1 MSARLT
7 ANEQNNLYCQQDQD
21 ILTTYP
27 CKQYKYTVVNLLSKH
42 REIYRLLLVA
52 SHAGFFVCFTM
63 CTKTGQHLRRVGDVH
78 VK

>member
-21 ILTTYP
+21 ILTKNS
-27 CKQYKYTVVNLLSKH
+27 CKQYKCTVANLLSKH
-42 REIYRLLLVA
+42 LEIYRLLLLA
-52 SHAGFFVCFTM
+52 SHPAFFFCFTM
-63 CTKTGQHLRRVGDVH
+63 CTKTGQNLRRVGDVH